1 MTEFRLRDAIIE
13 DLPEILDIYNH
24 EVINTVVT
32 FDLVPHTLEQRKEWF
47 SHYGK
52 GYHPLIV
59 AIDPENSKFGVFYL
73 TKFIL
78 TPNIMEKYT
87 LLL

>member
-1 MTEFRLRDAIIE
+1 MSEFRLRDAIIE

-24 EVINTVVT
+24 EVINTLVT

-59 AIDPENSKFGVFYL
+59 AVDPENSKFRLFYL
-73 TKFIL
+73 LKSHL
-78 TPNIMEKYT
+78 TLQNY
-87 LLL
+87 